1 MKPSRHADAGLTSI
15 GINDEQVPPDN
26 EVERAVALLGPLQ
39 GRVMRAVW
47 TGEVTQTFVVRD
59 VQTLMPNL
67 ADTTVMTTLRR
78 LADKGLLT
86 AKAEPGR
93 RAHEYRAAGTAAE
106 YLMRASHD
114 EAAQFV
120 ARYGEAA
127 LSAFAARLADL
138 TPEQR
143 RRLEDLA
150 R

>member
-1 MKPSRHADAGLTSI
+1 MAEPVMY
-15 GINDEQVPPDN
+15 EPDLD
-26 EVERAVALLGPLQ
+26 VERAVALLGPLE
-39 GRVMRAVW
+39 GKVMRAVW
-47 TGEVTQTFVVRD
+47 TGRVSDTFVVRD
-59 VQTLMPNL
+59 VQTLMPKL
-67 ADTTVMTTLRR
+67 AYTTVMTTLRR

-93 RAHEYRAAGTAAE
+93 RAHEYRAAGTAGE
-106 YLMRASHD
+106 YLARASHD

-120 ARYGEAA
+120 ARYGDAA

-150 R
+150 Q

>member
-1 MKPSRHADAGLTSI
+1 MAEPVMY
-15 GINDEQVPPDN
+15 EPDLD
-26 EVERAVALLGPLQ
+26 VERAVALLGPLE
-39 GRVMRAVW
+39 GKVMRAVW
-47 TGEVTQTFVVRD
+47 TGQVSDTFVVRD
-59 VQTLMPNL
+59 VQTLMPKL
-67 ADTTVMTTLRR
+67 AYTTVMTTLRR

-106 YLMRASHD
+106 YLARASHD

-120 ARYGEAA
+120 ARYGDAA

-143 RRLEDLA
+143 RRLEDLTQ
-150 R
+150 